1 MARGKHKS
9 VPRELKKNI
18 NWLENKLGLKII
30 LGLSACARHKFSPG
44 HIKLVGQTPAG
55 FRARGYSGN
64 GVIDFFIVCRDE
76 ELAELILNKFEIAFY
91 KFD

>member
-1 MARGKHKS
+1 M
-9 VPRELKKNI
+9 
-18 NWLENKLGLKII
+18 KII

-76 ELAELILNKFEIAFY
+76 ELAELILNKFEIAF
-91 KFD
+91 

>member
-18 NWLENKLGLKII
+18 SWLEDRLGLKII
-30 LGLSACARHKFSPG
+30 LGLSSCARHKFSPG
-44 HIKLVGQTPAG
+44 HIRLVERTGAG

-64 GVIDFFIVCRDE
+64 GIIDFFIICRDE
-76 ELAELILNKFEIAFY
+76 ELAEIVMNKFEVTF
-91 KFD
+91 